1 MHDPHTEPVRRA
13 RQGPDAAATDLFDAV
28 WPDAVRTARTI
39 LGRSAVAED
48 VAQESIV
55 RAFGQ
60 LARFDGRRPFGA
72 WLRRIVVNR
81 SLNALRDT
89 RRLVAL
95 DEGLPGPGMREA
107 PPGGMLADAIRGLAP
122 DRRVA
127 VALRYGLDLTP
138 TEIAEAID
146 VPVGTVKS
154 RIARGLEVRVARPD
168 GARYILDDRAVFPVT
183 ITFG

>member
-1 MHDPHTEPVRRA
+1 MDDPHADLVRQA
-13 RQGPDAAATDLFDAV
+13 RQGSDAAAATLFDLV
-28 WPDAVRTARTI
+28 WPDAVRTARTV

-60 LARFDGRRPFGA
+60 LARFDGRRPFGV

-81 SLNALRDT
+81 SLNALRDG

-95 DEGLPGPGMREA
+95 EDGVPA
-107 PPGGMLADAIRGLAP
+107 PDAPERSVGGALSDALRGLAP

-138 TEIAEAID
+138 TEIGELID

-154 RIARGLEVRVARPD
+154 RIARGLED
-168 GARYILDDRAVFPVT
+168 LRAALEGVHR
-183 ITFG
+183 

>member
-1 MHDPHTEPVRRA
+1 MDDPHADLVRQA
-13 RQGPDAAATDLFDAV
+13 RQGSDAAAATLFDLV
-28 WPDAVRTARTI
+28 WPDAVRTARTV

-55 RAFGQ
+55 R
-60 LARFDGRRPFGA
+60 FDGRRPFGV

-81 SLNALRDT
+81 SLNALRDG

-95 DEGLPGPGMREA
+95 EDGVPA
-107 PPGGMLADAIRGLAP
+107 PDTPDRPAGGALADALRSLAP

-138 TEIAEAID
+138 TEIGELID

-154 RIARGLEVRVARPD
+154 RIARGLEDLRTALEGVHR
-168 GARYILDDRAVFPVT
+168 
-183 ITFG
+183 

>member
-1 MHDPHTEPVRRA
+1 MHDPHAELVRRA
-13 RQGPDAAATDLFDAV
+13 RGGSDEAATELFDAV

-81 SLNALRDT
+81 SINVLRDT

-95 DEGLPGPGMREA
+95 EDALPA
-107 PPGGMLADAIRGLAP
+107 PCTSDAPSGGVLADAIRGLAP

-127 VALRYGLDLTP
+127 VALRYGMDLTP

-154 RIARGLEVRVARPD
+154 RIARGLED
-168 GARYILDDRAVFPVT
+168 LRATLEGVPR
-183 ITFG
+183 